1 MPNFAVVEN
10 GKVINI
16 VVWDGVTEWKPDSGE
31 AIIAPDG
38 VGVGVGWLYAD
49 GVFTAPVVQIPD
61 KTHGELVAEA
71 SAEKYARLDEAKS
84 KIVVWQTKLLMG
96 RTLTSEESASLNEW
110 VDYVDAVSAIDPR
123 TAPDIE
129 WPLPP
134 Q

>member
-49 GVFTAPVVQIPD
+49 GVFTAPAILEQE
-61 KTHGELVAEA
+61 KTHDELVLIAEA
-71 SAEKYARLDEAKS
+71 EKNARINDAKS
-84 KIVVWQTKLLMG
+84 KIIVWQTKLLMG
-96 RTLTSEESASLNEW
+96 RTLTESEASALNAW
-110 VDYVDAVSAIDPR
+110 VDYIDAVSEIDTN
-123 TAPDIE
+123 TAPDIS
-129 WPLPP
+129 WPEKP